1 MTLLYQRKELEIP
14 EPEGSEAKEVFAF
27 FGLCSYNS
35 QVLERGLVNL
45 AVGLKA
51 LGFTKLTEENLDSL
65 FERTMRKTL
74 GQLIADVRPHVNV
87 SKELENEIMETLN
100 DRNYI
105 IHRFFA
111 EHDISFMSD
120 HGRSNMI
127 NELRSI
133 LKRIRKIDHELEL
146 IAHSLWRRLGLTE
159 EIFQKGLD
167 EMSAEAKQ
175 LDKPS

>member
-14 EPEGSEAKEVFAF
+14 EPEGSNVKEVFAF
-27 FGLCSYNS
+27 FGLCSYS
-35 QVLERGLVNL
+35 FQVLEQGLVNL

-51 LGFTKLTEENLDSL
+51 LGLTKLTKKDLNSL

-74 GQLIADVRPHVNV
+74 GQLIADVRPHVNI
-87 SKELENEIMETLN
+87 SKELEHEIMETLN

-105 IHRFFA
+105 THRFFA

-120 HGRSNMI
+120 RGRSNMI

-133 LKRIRKIDHELEL
+133 IKRIKKVDHELEL
-146 IAHSLWRRLGLTE
+146 ITHSLWRRLGLTE
-159 EIFQKGLD
+159 EIFQKGLA
-167 EMSAEAKQ
+167 EMEAEAKQ
-175 LDKPS
+175 LDRSS